1 MKNIIV
7 AGLLAGFAML
17 VLAMAVGLLINS
29 VLPSVATEYENTNL
43 FRSWSDPIMSLYF
56 LYPFFLGIALAWA
69 WDKTKGVIG
78 EGSIWVR
85 GSRFARS
92 FWIISALPGILMSY
106 SSFPISLAMSLTWLL
121 SSLVQ
126 LLCAGFIYARMIK

>member
-7 AGLLAGFAML
+7 AGLVAGFAML
-17 VLAMAVGLLINS
+17 VLAMAIGMLAHAA
-29 VLPSVATEYENTNL
+29 LPSVAKEYENTNL
-43 FRSWSDPIMSLYF
+43 FRPWSDPIMSLYF
-56 LYPFFLGIALAWA
+56 LYPFFLGIALAWV
-69 WDKTKGVIG
+69 WDKTKDVLGG
-78 EGSIWVR
+78 GSLWIR

-92 FWIISALPGILMSY
+92 FWIVSTIPGILMSY
-106 SSFPISLAMSLTWLL
+106 SSFPVSLAMSLTWLL

>member
-7 AGLLAGFAML
+7 TGLVVGFTML
-17 VLAMAVGLLINS
+17 VLAMIFGVLINAA
-29 VLPSVATEYENTNL
+29 LPALATEYDNTNL
-43 FRSWSDPIMSLYF
+43 FRSWSDPIMFVYF
-56 LYPFFLGIALAWA
+56 LYPFFLGIALAWV

-92 FWIISALPGILMSY
+92 YWIVATLPGILVTY
-106 SSFPISLAMSLTWLL
+106 SSFPISLAITLTWLL
-121 SSLVQ
+121 SSLLQ
-126 LLCAGFIYARMIK
+126 LLCAGFIYARMMK